1 MFSNRYTLIYS
12 AILVI
17 VVAVALTIVAVML
30 KPAQTSNIRVEK
42 MQNILK
48 SVNMQSNAKNAEELY
63 KKYITESFV
72 ITSDGTLKNDIKA
85 FDVDLNL
92 ELKKKPEQRNL
103 PIFVFTGD
111 EGNRYY
117 IIPVRGKGLWGP
129 IWGYLSFKSDFD
141 TIVGTMFDHKGETP
155 GLGAEINTPVFQEQ
169 FIGKTIFDEQMNFVS
184 IKVIKGGAAPDDI
197 HGVDAVSGGTITSQG
212 LEAMIFDGLTPYVTY
227 FNKQMKQENSVTK

>member
-17 VVAVALTIVAVML
+17 VVAVALTIVAVKL
-30 KPAQTSNIRVEK
+30 KPAQTNNIRVEK

-48 SVNMQSNAKNAEELY
+48 SVNMESDTKNAEKLY
-63 KKYITESFV
+63 NKYITESFV
-72 ITSDGTLKNDIKA
+72 ITSTGELKTDIKA

-92 ELKKKPEQRNL
+92 ELKKRNEQRNL
-103 PIFVFTGD
+103 PVFVYTSD
-111 EGNRYY
+111 EGNRNY

-129 IWGYLSFKSDFD
+129 IWGYISFNNDFN
-141 TIVGTMFDHKGETP
+141 TISGTMFDHKGETP
-155 GLGAEINTPVFQEQ
+155 GLGAEISTTVFQEQ

-184 IKVIKGGAAPDDI
+184 VKVVKGGAAPDDK

-212 LEAMIFDGLTPYVTY
+212 LEKMIFDGLSPYITY
-227 FNKQMKQENSVTK
+227 FNQQMKKENTVKN

>member
-17 VVAVALTIVAVML
+17 IVAVALTIVAVKL
-30 KPAQTSNIRVEK
+30 KPAQTNNIRVEK

-48 SVNMQSNAKNAEELY
+48 SVNMESDTKNAEKLY
-63 KKYITESFV
+63 NKYITESFV
-72 ITSDGTLKNDIKA
+72 ITSTGELKTDIKA

-92 ELKKKPEQRNL
+92 ELKKRNEQRNL
-103 PIFVFTGD
+103 PVFVYTSD
-111 EGNRYY
+111 EGNRNY

-129 IWGYLSFKSDFD
+129 IWGYISFNNDFN
-141 TIVGTMFDHKGETP
+141 TISGTMFDHKGETP
-155 GLGAEINTPVFQEQ
+155 GLGAEISTTVFQEQ

-184 IKVIKGGAAPDDI
+184 VKVVKGGAAPDDK

-212 LEAMIFDGLTPYVTY
+212 LEKMIFDGLSPYITY
-227 FNKQMKQENSVTK
+227 FNQQMKKENTVKN

>member
-17 VVAVALTIVAVML
+17 VVAVALTIVAVKL
-30 KPAQTSNIRVEK
+30 KPAQTNNIRVEK

-48 SVNMQSNAKNAEELY
+48 SVNMESDTKNAEKLY
-63 KKYITESFV
+63 NKYITESFV
-72 ITSDGTLKNDIKA
+72 ITSTGELKTDIKA

-92 ELKKKPEQRNL
+92 ELKKKNEQRNL
-103 PIFVFTGD
+103 PVFVYTSD
-111 EGNRYY
+111 EGNRNY

-129 IWGYLSFKSDFD
+129 IWGYISFNNDFN
-141 TIVGTMFDHKGETP
+141 TISGTMFDHKGETP
-155 GLGAEINTPVFQEQ
+155 GLGAEISTTVFQEQ

-184 IKVIKGGAAPDDI
+184 VKVVKGGATPDDK

-212 LEAMIFDGLTPYVTY
+212 LEKMIFDGLSPYITY
-227 FNKQMKQENSVTK
+227 FNQQMKKEKTVKN